1 MKMKTTT
8 ETTRAKIKTAAT
20 TPAAMPPAAFEPE
33 PEDQISS

>member
-8 ETTRAKIKTAAT
+8 ETTRAKITA
-20 TPAAMPPAAFEPE
+20 TPTAMPPAAFEPE